1 MIQVDTVLI
10 KVSSRCNINCSYCYV
25 YNMGDD
31 SWEDMPNFIS
41 RETIAAI
48 AANLEKVKT
57 SQTKPFAVVLHGGE
71 PLLLGFQRLNYL
83 LRQLRAVIPEKY
95 CISIQSNGMLIN
107 EAILNLCSQHRVSI
121 SISMDGPE
129 NINDANRIGHK
140 GEGTFN
146 RVIAGLEKLRSHP
159 DSSFLFAGLLAVI
172 EPKSDPVEI
181 YNFFKSTGAK
191 NVDFLYRD
199 GNHDK
204 LPYGKASFDSTEYGT
219 WLQSLVDIYLKDKD
233 PIKIRILDDYIRLL
247 LGGRGI
253 KEGTGITDFG
263 IVVIDT
269 DGTITKN
276 DTLKSNFKGADR
288 FTEQLN
294 VRTHELTEI
303 FKSEEF
309 ALSHILQRPTSEKCK
324 TCSELYV
331 CGGGMPLH
339 RWSTKAKYNNPSVYC
354 RDQLHIIRHIKTK
367 IQPFLNEDINE
378 SRSKNRS
385 CN

>member
-1 MIQVDTVLI
+1 
-10 KVSSRCNINCSYCYV
+10 
-25 YNMGDD
+25 MGDD

-107 EAILNLCSQHRVSI
+107 ETILDLCSQYRVSI
-121 SISMDGPE
+121 SISLDGPE
-129 NINDANRIGHK
+129 NINNANRIGHK
-140 GEGTFN
+140 GEGTFD
-146 RVIAGLEKLRSHP
+146 RVIAGIEKLRSHP

-172 EPKSDPVEI
+172 EPRSDPVEI
-181 YNFFKSTGAK
+181 YNFFKSTGTK

-199 GNHDK
+199 GNHDS
-204 LPYGKASFDSTEYGT
+204 LPYGKASFDSIEYGT
-219 WLQSLVDIYLKDKD
+219 WLQGLVDIYLKDKN

-247 LGGRGI
+247 LGGRSI

-309 ALSHILQRPTSEKCK
+309 TLSHMLQRPTSEKCR

-339 RWSTKAKYNNPSVYC
+339 RWSAKAKYNNPSVYC
-354 RDQLHIIRHIKTK
+354 KDQLHIISHVRKK
-367 IQPFLNEDINE
+367 LQPILNENINE

-385 CN
+385 YN